1 MAASV
6 SLSIFMSSGDS
17 MYLSLLIADAGL
29 RLTANENVFL
39 VIWDIVVGICGGVRH
54 NALCH
59 WAWAWRLEKMRR
71 MWYNISVK
79 REERNGN
86 RRTRWRQ
93 EEHRG
98 VIWSSRR

>member
-54 NALCH
+54 NAL
-59 WAWAWRLEKMRR
+59 
-71 MWYNISVK
+71 
-79 REERNGN
+79 
-86 RRTRWRQ
+86 
-93 EEHRG
+93 
-98 VIWSSRR
+98 

>member
-1 MAASV
+1 MAVSV

-59 WAWAWRLEKMRR
+59 WAWACEQRR
-71 MWYNISVK
+71 DEGCGIISDRK
-79 REERNGN
+79 REEKK
-86 RRTRWRQ
+86 
-93 EEHRG
+93 
-98 VIWSSRR
+98 